1 MISVR
6 DSHQLR
12 QLLLQAKQNGQSVA
26 FVPTMGAL
34 HPGHISLVE
43 AAKLHCKLVVVSI
56 FVNPTQF
63 NEQSDFDRYPRNEQ
77 ADLDLLRKANVD
89 IVFLPE
95 ASEMYAV
102 AEPLL
107 NFDFEGLDTVM
118 EGKHRPGHFQG
129 VVTIV
134 DKFFSLISPNAAFFG
149 QKDFQQLAIIQLL
162 AKRRH
167 PNIQIVG
174 CPIYREA
181 NGLAMSSRN
190 TLLNDADRS
199 HAGVLHR
206 ALLHIH
212 QGWLQEPPEK
222 LRDEAMHLLTEAGV
236 EVEYLEIANSQSLK
250 PFSSSSNHEAVAC
263 LAVRYGA
270 VRLIDNILL
279 PARPTA

>member
-6 DSHQLR
+6 NSDQLR
-12 QLLLQAKQNGQSVA
+12 QLLLQAKQDGQSVG

-34 HPGHISLVE
+34 HPGHLSLVKE
-43 AAKLHCKLVVVSI
+43 AKQQCNLVVVSI

-77 ADLDLLRKANVD
+77 ADLDLLRQAEVN

-102 AEPLL
+102 EEPLL
-107 NFDFEGLDTVM
+107 HFDFEGLDTVM

-134 DKFFSLISPNAAFFG
+134 DKFFSLINPNAAFFG
-149 QKDFQQLAIIQLL
+149 QKDFQQLAIVKLL

-167 PNIQIVG
+167 PHIQIVG
-174 CPIYREA
+174 CPIHREA

-190 TLLNDADRS
+190 TLLIEADRS
-199 HAGVLHR
+199 HAAVLHR
-206 ALLHIH
+206 ALLHIQ
-212 QGWLQEPPEK
+212 QGWHLQRADT
-222 LRDEAMHLLTEAGV
+222 LRTEAIHMLTEAGV
-236 EVEYLEIANSQSLK
+236 TLEYLEIADSQTLM
-250 PFSSSSNHEAVAC
+250 PFSDSYNHEAVAC

-279 PARPTA
+279 PASPRA

>member
-12 QLLLQAKQNGQSVA
+12 QLLLQAKQNGHTVA

-34 HPGHISLVE
+34 HHGHISLVE
-43 AAKLHCKLVVVSI
+43 AAKLHCELVVVSI

-77 ADLDLLRKANVD
+77 ADLDMLRKAYVD

-95 ASEMYAV
+95 ASEMYAD

-107 NFDFEGLDTVM
+107 NFDFEGLDAVM

-167 PNIQIVG
+167 PHIQIVG
-174 CPIYREA
+174 CPIHREA

-212 QGWLQEPPEK
+212 QAWLLEPAEK
-222 LRDEAMHLLTEAGV
+222 LRDEAMNLLTEAGV
-236 EVEYLEIANSQSLK
+236 EVEYLEIADSQSLK

-279 PARPTA
+279 PPRPTA